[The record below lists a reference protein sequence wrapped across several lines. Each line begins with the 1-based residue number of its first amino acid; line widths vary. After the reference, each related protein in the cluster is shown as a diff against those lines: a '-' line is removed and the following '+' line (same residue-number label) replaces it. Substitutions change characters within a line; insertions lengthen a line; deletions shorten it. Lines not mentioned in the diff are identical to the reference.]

1 MTREDEGKP
10 QQESQL
16 VPWRWPLTVGALGA
30 LLWFAYEVITSS
42 GHGGGM
48 KQSFGLML
56 ILGVLAALAW
66 AMSQRPRP
74 GR

>member
-16 VPWRWPLTVGALGA
+16 VPWRWPLTLGALGA
-30 LLWFAYEVITSS
+30 LAWFAYEVVMRSS
-42 GHGGGM
+42 HGDGM

-56 ILGVLAALAW
+56 ILGVPAALAW
-66 AMSQRPRP
+66 AMSQRSRP
-74 GR
+74 GS